1 MARPPRNEYA
11 EGVYHVTTRGNNRRG
26 IYTDVRDRVVFL
38 AMLDRAFRRYHW
50 QIYAY
55 CLMTTHF
62 HLVFGVPEGGL
73 SAGMC
78 ELNGGFARWSN
89 WRHGREDHLFGK
101 RFSSIE
107 ILTDAHLL
115 EACRYVVLNP
125 VRAGLCSKP
134 EDWPWSSYRATAG
147 IIDPPAFLSLGSLL
161 ALFANRPEDAMRAY
175 RAFIRDGLVSPGH
188 GPVPGTDTEV

>member
-1 MARPPRNEYA
+1 MARPPRNEYV
-11 EGVYHVTTRGNNRRG
+11 GGFYHVNTRGNNRRR
-26 IYTDVRDRVVFL
+26 IFIDARDREVFIKMIERVV
-38 AMLDRAFRRYHW
+38 RRYCW

-62 HLVFGVPEGGL
+62 HLVLELPEGGM

-101 RFSSIE
+101 RYSSTAIE
-107 ILTDAHLL
+107 RDAHLL

-134 EDWPWSSYRATAG
+134 EDWPWSSYRASAG
-147 IIDPPAFLSLGSLL
+147 ISPAPSFL
-161 ALFANRPEDAMRAY
+161 ALDRLLFLFASRREDAMRAY
-175 RAFIRDGLVSPGH
+175 RTFIRNGLLSSGQVL
-188 GPVPGTDTEV
+188 VPGTDTEV